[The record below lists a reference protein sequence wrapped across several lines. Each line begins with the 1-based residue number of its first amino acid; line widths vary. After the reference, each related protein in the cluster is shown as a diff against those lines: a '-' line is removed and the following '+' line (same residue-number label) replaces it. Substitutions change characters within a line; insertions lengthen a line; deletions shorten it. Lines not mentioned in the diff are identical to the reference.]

1 MKSLRVAA
9 EAPSGA
15 EIGWGLTIYGTL
27 VAAVVG
33 FFSLKLLVVAL
44 KGRWF
49 WIFGPYCLA
58 AGLLTLILI

>member
-1 MKSLRVAA
+1 GGQPAA
-9 EAPSGA
+9 ESL
-15 EIGWGLTIYGTL
+15 GWGVLAVGAA

-33 FFSLKLLVVAL
+33 YFSLALLVKAL

-58 AGLLTLILI
+58 AGLLTILLI